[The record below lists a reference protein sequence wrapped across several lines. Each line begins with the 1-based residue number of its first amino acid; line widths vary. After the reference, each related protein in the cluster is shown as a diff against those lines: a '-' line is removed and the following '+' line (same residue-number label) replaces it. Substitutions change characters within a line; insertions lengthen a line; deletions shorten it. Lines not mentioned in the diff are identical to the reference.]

1 MALPDTG
8 TSAAVLVGVAA
19 YTRLDPLPAVTA
31 GVTRM
36 AELLRDRQVWGLP
49 TEHVTLLGSN
59 ASRDTIL
66 GAVRDA
72 ASGCTDTLLV
82 YFAGHGLRDRSDELH
97 LALADADDDHPE
109 IASLAYPELRRVVG
123 RAGYR
128 ARRRI
133 TVLDCCYSGL
143 AGGMGAA
150 TLARPDLAHLLEEDG
165 DDESE
170 GGDYG
175 SCVLTSAPKTGRSFA
190 PPGARYPEFTGELI
204 EVLEHGIPDAG
215 PTLSV
220 DQIWRRVRRRLLTQ
234 GSPEPQQFGH
244 NAVARQGWVH
254 NRAHRRAPSS
264 KEPFEVPTGT
274 LPAPPEPPLRS
285 DAVLGTAS
293 GMTGQSLQTE
303 PSPPAP
309 PTPQPSALPESA
321 RPAVRGI
328 TRRRA
333 IMLGT
338 AVAAVAGGIAEAV
351 NLMSGTHSDP
361 DKWRLRWRFDAAN
374 QLSAAPTVADGVV
387 YVGSGDHNLYA
398 IDAATGAKKWAYET
412 GDQINSSPAVLD
424 GVVYFGSNDRNV
436 YAVHAD
442 TGRKKWSYTTGKAV
456 AASPAVVGGTV
467 YIGGWDNHM
476 YALDAATGA
485 EKWSFPTGA
494 YVDGVRPVVVGGLVY
509 FGSLDKSFYA
519 LDAATGKKKWA
530 YEIGASSSSP
540 TAVGGTVYVGGG
552 DDSVFAL
559 DAATGAKKWAY
570 SGDAEATTNRDSE
583 ITSSPVLADGVLY
596 MGSWDHNVYALDA
609 ATGTKKWAYETGD
622 EVWGGPAVAGGVVY
636 IGSFDH
642 RLYALDAATGTK
654 KWSYETDFQIP
665 SSPVVRN
672 NTVFVCSDGQ
682 YVYALDTSAEKPST

>member
-36 AELLRDRQVWGLP
+36 AELLRDRQIWGLP
-49 TEHVTLLGSN
+49 TEHVTVLGSD
-59 ASRDTIL
+59 ASRDAVL
-66 GAVRDA
+66 GAIRDA
-72 ASGCTDTLLV
+72 ATICTDTLLV

-109 IASLAYPELRRVVG
+109 IASLAYPELRRVIG

-143 AGGMGAA
+143 AGGMGTA
-150 TLARPDLAHLLEEDG
+150 TLAGPDLAHLLEEDG
-165 DDESE
+165 DDGAE

-220 DQIWRRVRRRLLTQ
+220 EQVWRRVRRRLLTQ

-254 NRAHRRAPSS
+254 NRAHSRPPSS
-264 KEPFEVPTGT
+264 EDPFKAQIDAVAT
-274 LPAPPEPPLRS
+274 PPEPPLR
-285 DAVLGTAS
+285 APGAAS
-293 GMTGQSLQTE
+293 RATDQSLQTT

-309 PTPQPSALPESA
+309 PMTQPSAPPGNA
-321 RPAVRGI
+321 RRAVRGI

-333 IMLGT
+333 LVLVT
-338 AVAAVAGGIAEAV
+338 AVAAVAGGIAETV
-351 NLMSGTHSDP
+351 NLTTGTQPDP
-361 DKWRLRWRFDAAN
+361 DKWRLRWRFDATN
-374 QLSAAPTVADGVV
+374 QLSAAPTIADGVV
-387 YVGSGDHNLYA
+387 YVGSGDYNLYA
-398 IDAATGAKKWAYET
+398 IDAATGTKKWAYKT
-412 GDQINSSPAVLD
+412 GDQINSSPFVLD

-436 YAVHAD
+436 YAVYAD
-442 TGRKKWSYTTGKAV
+442 TGRKKWSYKTGKAV
-456 AASPAVVGGTV
+456 AAAPAVVGGTV
-467 YIGGWDNHM
+467 YVGGWDNHM
-476 YALDAATGA
+476 YALNAATGA
-485 EKWSFPTGA
+485 QRWSFPTGA
-494 YVDGVRPVVVGGLVY
+494 YVDVVRPAVAGGMVY
-509 FGSLDKSFYA
+509 FGSLDKNFYA

-530 YEIGASSSSP
+530 SEIGASSSSP
-540 TAVGGTVYVGGG
+540 TVARGRVYVGGG
-552 DDSVFAL
+552 NDSVFAL
-559 DAATGAKKWAY
+559 DAATGTEKWAY
-570 SGDAEATTNRDSE
+570 RARDDAQGTANPDSE
-583 ITSSPVLADGVLY
+583 LTSSPVLADGVLY
-596 MGSWDHNVYALDA
+596 VGSGDHNVYALDA
-609 ATGTKKWAYETGD
+609 TTGTKKWAYETGD
-622 EVWGGPAVAGGVVY
+622 QVWGGPAVAGGVVY

-654 KWSYETDFQIP
+654 RWSYETDFQIP
-665 SSPVVRN
+665 SSPVVMN
-672 NTVFVCSDGQ
+672 STVFVCSDGQ
-682 YVYALDTSAEKPST
+682 YVYALDASAKQP

>member
-1 MALPDTG
+1 M
-8 TSAAVLVGVAA
+8 LVGVAA

-49 TEHVTLLGSN
+49 AGHVTLLGSN
-59 ASRDTIL
+59 ASRDTVL

-72 ASGCTDTLLV
+72 ASGCTGTLLV
-82 YFAGHGLRDRSDELH
+82 YFAGHGLRDRSDELY
-97 LALADADDDHPE
+97 LAMADADDEHPE
-109 IASLAYPELRRVVG
+109 IASLAYPELRRIVG

-143 AGGMGAA
+143 AGNMGAA

-165 DDESE
+165 DDEPE

-204 EVLEHGIPDAG
+204 SVLEHGIPDAG

-220 DQIWRRVRRRLLTQ
+220 EQIWRRVRRRLRTK

-254 NRAHRRAPSS
+254 NRAHGRAPSS
-264 KEPFEVPTGT
+264 STPFGVPTST
-274 LPAPPEPPLRS
+274 AQAPPEPRLRP
-285 DAVLGTAS
+285 DAALRAPSPT
-293 GMTGQSLQTE
+293 TGQTLQTT
-303 PSPPAP
+303 PSPQDP
-309 PTPQPSALPESA
+309 PVSQPSARPARA

-333 IMLGT
+333 ILLG
-338 AVAAVAGGIAEAV
+338 AAGAAVAGGIAEAV
-351 NLMSGTHSDP
+351 NLTSGTQSDP
-361 DKWRLRWRFDAAN
+361 DTWRLRWQFDAAN
-374 QLSAAPTVADGVV
+374 ALSAAPTIADDVV
-387 YVGSGDHNLYA
+387 YVGSGDNNLYA
-398 IDAATGAKKWAYET
+398 IDAATGTRKWAYKT
-412 GDQINSSPAVLD
+412 GDQINSSPAVVD

-436 YAVHAD
+436 YAVHAG
-442 TGRKKWSYTTGKAV
+442 TGRKKWSYQTGKAV
-456 AASPAVVGGTV
+456 AASPAVVRGTV

-485 EKWSFPTGA
+485 KKWSFPTGA
-494 YVDGVRPVVVGGLVY
+494 YVDEVRPVVVGDTVY
-509 FGSLDKSFYA
+509 FGSLDKTFYA
-519 LDAATGKKKWA
+519 LDTATGKKKWA

-540 TAVGGTVYVGGG
+540 TAAGGTVYVGGG
-552 DDSVFAL
+552 NDSVFAL
-559 DAATGAKKWAY
+559 DAATGTKKWAY
-570 SGDAEATTNRDSE
+570 RADAQATTNRNSE
-583 ITSSPVLADGVLY
+583 LTSSPVLVGDVLY
-596 MGSWDHNVYALDA
+596 VGSWDHNVYALDA

-622 EVWGGPAVAGGVVY
+622 EVWGGPAVSGGVVY

-654 KWSYETDFQIP
+654 RWSYETNFQIS
-665 SSPVVRN
+665 SSPVVAHS
-672 NTVFVCSDGQ
+672 TVFACSSDQ
-682 YVYALDTSAEKPST
+682 YVYALDTSARKPAE